1 MRIKLLTAVIA
12 VVALSAT
19 GCTSL
24 RGWMGGDKTPP
35 DEFRVVTRAP
45 LSLPPDFGLVA
56 PQPGAPRPQETD
68 MRESARQIVVDRQGG
83 GPTQKQVATA
93 AALQDRDPG
102 EAALLKR
109 AGVGDADPS
118 IRATVN
124 RESSKLAQ
132 VDDTF
137 VNKLMFWK
145 SKEEPGVVVDADKEA
160 KRLRENAALGRA
172 ATTGETPTISRKGE
186 GGGLFGSL

>member
-1 MRIKLLTAVIA
+1 MRIKLLTVVIA
-12 VVALSAT
+12 GVALSAT
-19 GCTSL
+19 GCSNL

-45 LSLPPDFGLVA
+45 LSLPPDYGLVA
-56 PQPGAPRPQETD
+56 PQPGTPRPQETD
-68 MRESARQIVVDRQGG
+68 TREAARQIVVDRQAV
-83 GPTQKQVATA
+83 PASQKQEA
-93 AALQDRDPG
+93 AVLQGRDAG

-109 AGVGDADPS
+109 AGVGDAEPG
-118 IRATVN
+118 IRATIN
-124 RESSKLAQ
+124 SESSKLAQ
-132 VDDTF
+132 ADTGFVD
-137 VNKLMFWK
+137 KLMFWK

-160 KRLRENAALGRA
+160 KRIRENTALGRP